1 MIALKGDLNFGSYVT
16 SRIHLEYATCVC
28 APYETKYINQLEM
41 VQRRAA
47 RFVCNNYTQ
56 QASVTNMMSE
66 LGWDSLEHRRQATRL
81 TLMKQI
87 QEGASAIPTSLT
99 PPAVTRS
106 RRSTI
111 SNNQQLQQTSCKTD
125 AFKYSFFPRT
135 SKDWNGLPDSIVNI
149 KSLDTFKTQALKY
162 VRQN

>member
-1 MIALKGDLNFGSYVT
+1 
-16 SRIHLEYATCVC
+16 
-28 APYETKYINQLEM
+28 M

-87 QEGASAIPTSLT
+87 QEGASAIPTSKL
-99 PPAVTRS
+99 
-106 RRSTI
+106 
-111 SNNQQLQQTSCKTD
+111 ND
-125 AFKYSFFPRT
+125 H
-135 SKDWNGLPDSIVNI
+135 LPVHD
-149 KSLDTFKTQALKY
+149 
-162 VRQN
+162 